1 MVSSSRLDF
10 VFATPELF
18 RAELRDLQE
27 LSRLLVARVPETWP
41 PRLEDGSGAEE
52 DKANTERFAQ
62 LLAQEPD
69 RLGWSGWFWI
79 LKEARVLIGKSGFSD
94 KPSAD
99 GTVMLGYIV
108 HEQFRRKGYATEAV
122 RAMVDWAFSHPEVT
136 RVLAETFPHL
146 ISSIGV
152 LEKNQFVLIGKGSE
166 PYTICYELGRRA

>member
-1 MVSSSRLDF
+1 M
-10 VFATPELF
+10 
-18 RAELRDLQE
+18 
-27 LSRLLVARVPETWP
+27 
-41 PRLEDGSGAEE
+41 
-52 DKANTERFAQ
+52 
-62 LLAQEPD
+62 
-69 RLGWSGWFWI
+69 
-79 LKEARVLIGKSGFSD
+79 LIGKSGFSD

-136 RVLAETFPHL
+136 RVIAETFPHL